1 MGPTALERHDVLD
14 VRRAYVTARRRGCR
28 LLLEGTLRTR
38 ALSRENGTIQQHT
51 LGPTERVVSSVQVK
65 GTSSRAPQVTRVT
78 LFAGS
83 NTALL
88 GRGTPA

>member
-1 MGPTALERHDVLD
+1 MGSTALVSGHDVLN

-51 LGPTERVVSSVQVK
+51 LGPTERVVSSVWREMRV
-65 GTSSRAPQVTRVT
+65 RAVLVAR
-78 LFAGS
+78 
-83 NTALL
+83 
-88 GRGTPA
+88 